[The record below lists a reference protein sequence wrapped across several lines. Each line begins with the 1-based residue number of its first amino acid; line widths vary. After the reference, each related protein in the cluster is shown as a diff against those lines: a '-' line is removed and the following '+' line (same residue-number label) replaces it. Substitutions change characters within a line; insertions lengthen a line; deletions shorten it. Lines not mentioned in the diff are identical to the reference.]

1 MNNEVNIF
9 EDSALARLVEESEI
23 EPPEEAVEQE
33 LAMMVA
39 ELDQQMKLRMGQDEL
54 LALMQ
59 GGMKQKMEEFQKD
72 AYRIAKTDAVLKDYI
87 RRGAFEIS
95 DEELERE
102 ALAMSER
109 LGMGIEVVRAF
120 LGEDYGSLR
129 YDLQVQ
135 RALSR
140 IHEEWSA

>member
-1 MNNEVNIF
+1 MEEINIF
-9 EDSALARLVEESEI
+9 EDEALARLVEQSGI
-23 EPPEEAVEQE
+23 EPPADAVERE
-33 LAMMVA
+33 LQMMVA
-39 ELDQQMKLRMGQDEL
+39 ELDQQMKFRMGQDEM

-59 GGMKQKMEEFQKD
+59 GGMKEKMEELKGD

-109 LGMGIEVVRAF
+109 LGMGI
-120 LGEDYGSLR
+120 
-129 YDLQVQ
+129 
-135 RALSR
+135 
-140 IHEEWSA
+140 

>member
-1 MNNEVNIF
+1 MEEINIF
-9 EDSALARLVEESEI
+9 EDEALARLVEQSGI
-23 EPPEEAVEQE
+23 EPPADAVERE
-33 LAMMVA
+33 LQMMVA
-39 ELDQQMKLRMGQDEL
+39 ELDQRMKFRMGQDEL
-54 LALMQ
+54 VALMS
-59 GGMKQKMEEFQKD
+59 GGMKEKMEELKGD

-135 RALSR
+135 RALAR
-140 IHEEWSA
+140 IHEEYSA

>member
-1 MNNEVNIF
+1 MEEINIF
-9 EDSALARLVEESEI
+9 EDEALARLVEQSGI
-23 EPPEEAVEQE
+23 EPPADAVERE
-33 LAMMVA
+33 LQMMVA
-39 ELDQQMKLRMGQDEL
+39 ELDQRMKFRMGQDEL
-54 LALMQ
+54 IALMS
-59 GGMKQKMEEFQKD
+59 GGMKEKMEELKGD

-135 RALSR
+135 RALAR
-140 IHEEWSA
+140 IREEYSA

>member
-1 MNNEVNIF
+1 MEEINIF
-9 EDSALARLVEESEI
+9 EDEALARLVEQSGI
-23 EPPEEAVEQE
+23 EPPADAVERE
-33 LAMMVA
+33 L
-39 ELDQQMKLRMGQDEL
+39 QMMGQDEL
-54 LALMQ
+54 IALMS
-59 GGMKQKMEEFQKD
+59 GGMKEKVEELKGD

-135 RALSR
+135 RALAR
-140 IHEEWSA
+140 IREEYSA

>member
-1 MNNEVNIF
+1 MEEINIF
-9 EDSALARLVEESEI
+9 EDEALARLVEQSGI
-23 EPPEEAVEQE
+23 EPPAEAVEQE

-39 ELDQQMKLRMGQDEL
+39 ELDQQMKFRMGQDEM

-59 GGMKQKMEEFQKD
+59 GGMKEKMEEFRRD

-129 YDLQVQ
+129 SDLAVQ
-135 RALSR
+135 KALEQ
-140 IHEEWSA
+140 IHAEYSA

>member
-1 MNNEVNIF
+1 MEEINIF
-9 EDSALARLVEESEI
+9 EDEALARLVEQSGI
-23 EPPEEAVEQE
+23 EPPADAVERE
-33 LAMMVA
+33 LQMMVA
-39 ELDQQMKLRMGQDEL
+39 ELDQRMKFRMGQDEL
-54 LALMQ
+54 IALMS
-59 GGMKQKMEEFQKD
+59 GGMKEKMEELKGD

-129 YDLQVQ
+129 SDLAVQ
-135 RALSR
+135 KALEQ
-140 IHEEWSA
+140 IHAEYSA

>member
-1 MNNEVNIF
+1 MEEINIF
-9 EDSALARLVEESEI
+9 EDEALARLVEQSGI
-23 EPPEEAVEQE
+23 EPPADAVERE
-33 LAMMVA
+33 LQMMVA
-39 ELDQQMKLRMGQDEL
+39 ELDQQMKFRMGQDEM

-59 GGMKQKMEEFQKD
+59 GGMKEKMEELKGD

-109 LGMGIEVVRAF
+109 LGMGIEVVRTF

-129 YDLQVQ
+129 SDLAVQ
-135 RALSR
+135 KALEQ
-140 IHEEWSA
+140 IHAEYSA

>member
-1 MNNEVNIF
+1 MEEINIF
-9 EDSALARLVEESEI
+9 EDEALARLVEQSGI
-23 EPPEEAVEQE
+23 EPPADAVERE
-33 LAMMVA
+33 LQMMVA
-39 ELDQQMKLRMGQDEL
+39 ELDQRMKFRMGQDEL
-54 LALMQ
+54 IALMS
-59 GGMKQKMEEFQKD
+59 GGMKEKMEELKGD

-135 RALSR
+135 RVLAR
-140 IHEEWSA
+140 IREEYSA